1 MAFIVEKVNDHPVK
15 SDLKNYI
22 CQTSSDITKLPKFGV
37 LGTLENYEDPRVN
50 DPCAIGSTAFVI
62 ENSNVFML
70 DLNNTWVQ
78 L

>member
-1 MAFIVEKVNDHPVK
+1 MAFTVEKVNDHPAK
-15 SDLKNYI
+15 SNLKDYI
-22 CQTSSDITKLPKFGV
+22 CQTSSDIAKLPRFGV
-37 LGTLENYEDPRVN
+37 LGTLENPEDPRVN

-62 ENSNVFML
+62 ENSTVFML